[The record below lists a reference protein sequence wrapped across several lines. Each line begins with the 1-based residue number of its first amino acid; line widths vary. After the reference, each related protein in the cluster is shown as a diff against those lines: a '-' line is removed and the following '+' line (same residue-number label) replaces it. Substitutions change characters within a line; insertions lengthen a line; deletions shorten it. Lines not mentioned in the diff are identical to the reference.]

1 MKITHNPDTLKK
13 KSIFIFLYSLPVLV
27 HVYNFY
33 DVKTYQ
39 RYNFVFCS
47 FFFFQ
52 YTLEQKIFPCCF
64 RIFTY
69 CSHAIALS
77 PSSWDH
83 AVGRIQALGGQNKWL
98 LGGALASLLSH
109 YVLMYQCWEVWQ
121 DFIHFNCCEM
131 GHNMNI
137 PQCTHIQGRI

>member
-13 KSIFIFLYSLPVLV
+13 NLFSFFSILFQSWSMYIIFTMWKPIRGIIL
-27 HVYNFY
+27 
-33 DVKTYQ
+33 
-39 RYNFVFCS
+39 S
-47 FFFFQ
+47 FAHFFFQ
-52 YTLEQKIFPCCF
+52 YTLEQKLFPCCF
-64 RIFTY
+64 RIFTC
-69 CSHAIALS
+69 CSHAIAVS

-98 LGGALASLLSH
+98 LGGALASLVSH

-121 DFIHFNCCEM
+121 DFINFNCCEM